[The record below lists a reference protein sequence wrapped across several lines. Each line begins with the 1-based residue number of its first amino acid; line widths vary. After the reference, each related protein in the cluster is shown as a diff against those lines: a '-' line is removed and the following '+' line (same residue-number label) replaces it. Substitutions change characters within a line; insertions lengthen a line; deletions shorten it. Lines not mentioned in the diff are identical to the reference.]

1 MSAPTSRLPR
11 LRIAQVAPL
20 FEAVPPAGYG
30 GTELIVHLIT
40 EELVRRGH
48 EVTLFASGDS
58 RTDATLVPGTP
69 AALWSEAG
77 IRLPSQEVE
86 RLLAAHHA
94 APYSEGA
101 AFDLIHDHTG
111 TTLRG
116 LRAAVGSGRRSTLF
130 THHGEWD
137 PALGP
142 LLEAFSGRHNAVS
155 AAAARRFPERG
166 QLPPVHHGIDVAS
179 FAFSDRS
186 EGYLLFLGRLAPV
199 KGPGVAVQVARR
211 SGRRLL
217 LAGRIHPG
225 DRPAYERDVEPF
237 LDGDRIR
244 YVGEADPAM
253 KRKLLAGAYA
263 LLFPISWEEPF
274 GLVMIEALA
283 SGTPVVATRRASTP
297 EVIDDGETG
306 LLAGSGD
313 GSEADVEALLEALP
327 GIAALSRAACRQAA
341 ERRFTVERMVDDYE
355 RRYAEILGLGT
366 EPTRQPLTPPTARP
380 PTM

>member
-1 MSAPTSRLPR
+1 MPAPTQTLPR

-30 GTELIVHLIT
+30 GTELIVHLLT

-48 EVTLFASGDS
+48 QVTLFASGDS
-58 RTDATLVPGTP
+58 RTEATLVPGAP
-69 AALWSEAG
+69 VALWSEAG
-77 IRLPSQEVE
+77 RRLPSQEVE
-86 RLLAAHHA
+86 RLLTVHHA

-101 AFDLIHDHTG
+101 AFDLIHDHTWAP
-111 TTLRG
+111 G
-116 LRAAVGSGRRSTLF
+116 LKAAVGSGRSSALC
-130 THHGEWD
+130 THHREWE
-137 PALGP
+137 PVLGP

-155 AAAARRFPERG
+155 EAASRRFPARG
-166 QLPPVHHGIDVAS
+166 QLPAVHHGIDVAS
-179 FAFSDRS
+179 FPFSERS
-186 EGYLLFLGRLAPV
+186 EGYLLFLGRLSPV

-217 LAGRIHPG
+217 LAGRIHPSE
-225 DRPAYERDVEPF
+225 RKAYERDVEPF

-244 YVGEADPAM
+244 YVGEADPPM
-253 KRKLLAGAYA
+253 KRRLLAGADA

-274 GLVMIEALA
+274 GLVMIESLA

-306 LLAGSGD
+306 LLAGPGD
-313 GSEADVEALLEALP
+313 GGEADVEALLKVLP
-327 GIAALSRAACRQAA
+327 GIARLSRAACRQAA

-355 RRYAEILGLGT
+355 RRYAELLGLT
-366 EPTRQPLTPPTARP
+366 AEPARQPLTPPIARP

>member
-1 MSAPTSRLPR
+1 MPAPTSRLPR

-30 GTELIVHLIT
+30 GTELIVHLLT

-48 EVTLFASGDS
+48 QVTLFASGDS
-58 RTDATLVPGTP
+58 RTEATLVPGAP

-77 IRLPSQEVE
+77 LRLPSEEIE
-86 RLLAAHHA
+86 RLLTLHHA
-94 APYSEGA
+94 APYGEGS

-111 TTLRG
+111 LRG
-116 LRAAVGSGRRSTLF
+116 LRAAVGSGRRSALF

-155 AAAARRFPERG
+155 AAAALRFPERG
-166 QLPPVHHGIDVAS
+166 AMAPVHHGIDVAS
-179 FAFSDRS
+179 YQFSDRS
-186 EGYLLFLGRLAPV
+186 EGYLLFIGRLAPV

-225 DRPAYERDVEPF
+225 DQLAYERDVEPF

-244 YVGEADPAM
+244 YVGEADPPM
-253 KRKLLAGAYA
+253 KRRLLAGAQA
-263 LLFPISWEEPF
+263 LLFPINWEEPF

-306 LLAGSGD
+306 LLAGAGD
-313 GSEADVEALLEALP
+313 GSEADVEALLEVLP
-327 GIAALSRAACRQAA
+327 GIARLSRAACRQAA

-355 RRYAEILGLGT
+355 RRYAELLGLGT

>member
-1 MSAPTSRLPR
+1 MPAPTSPLPR
-11 LRIAQVAPL
+11 LRIGQVAPL

-48 EVTLFASGDS
+48 QITLFASGDS
-58 RTDATLVPGTP
+58 RTEATLVSGAP

-77 IRLPSQEVE
+77 TRLPSQEVE
-86 RLLAAHHA
+86 RLLALHHA

-111 TTLRG
+111 LRG

-130 THHGEWD
+130 THHGQWD

-142 LLEAFSGRHNAVS
+142 LLQAFSGRHNAVS

-166 QLPPVHHGIDVAS
+166 AMAPVHHGIDVAS
-179 FAFSDRS
+179 YPFSDRS

-199 KGPGVAVQVARR
+199 KGPGVALQVARR

-253 KRKLLAGAYA
+253 KRRLLAGADA

-306 LLAGSGD
+306 LLAGAGD
-313 GSEADVEALLEALP
+313 GGEGDVEALLEVLP
-327 GIAALSRAACRQAA
+327 GIGALSRAACRQAA

-355 RRYAEILGLGT
+355 RRYAELLGLGT
-366 EPTRQPLTPPTARP
+366 ESTRQPLTPPTARP
-380 PTM
+380 PTI

>member
-1 MSAPTSRLPR
+1 MPAPTSRLPR

-30 GTELIVHLIT
+30 GTELIVHLLT

-48 EVTLFASGDS
+48 EVALFASGDS
-58 RTDATLVPGTP
+58 RSEATLVPGAP

-77 IRLPSQEVE
+77 LRLPTQEVE
-86 RLLAAHHA
+86 RLLTGHHGAA
-94 APYSEGA
+94 YSEGA

-111 TTLRG
+111 LRG
-116 LRAAVGSGRRSTLF
+116 LRAAVGSGRRSALF
-130 THHGEWD
+130 THHGQWD

-155 AAAARRFPERG
+155 AAAARTFPEPG
-166 QLPPVHHGIDVAS
+166 AMAPVHHGIDVAS
-179 FAFSDRS
+179 FPFSDRS
-186 EGYLLFLGRLAPV
+186 EGYLLFLGRLSPV

-225 DRPAYERDVEPF
+225 DRATYERDVEPF

-244 YVGEADPAM
+244 YVGEADPPM
-253 KRKLLAGAYA
+253 KRRLLAGADA

-306 LLAGSGD
+306 LLAGAGD
-313 GSEADVEALLEALP
+313 GSEADVEALLQALP

-341 ERRFTVERMVDDYE
+341 EQRFTVDRMVDDYE
-355 RRYAEILGLGT
+355 RRYAELLGLA